1 MLFLKKESLQLSLK
15 SVNNLGVTNNTRQ
28 TERPVHR
35 ELPWAQHLDN

>member
-1 MLFLKKESLQLSLK
+1 MHFLKNVSPQLSLK

-28 TERPVHR
+28 TERPVHQ